1 VTSGTL
7 IRLAAELLALLV
19 LCLVLRARGKP
30 LREVFG
36 LVPVPRATM
45 AGWVAAFVVLVVLE
59 ALLEPLLGFPPARP
73 WEDRYGATEMLVR
86 LVGIVLV
93 GPITEELIFRGAAF
107 TQLARTGLEASGAIA
122 VTAAIFAILHLQYG
136 PGPVTMI
143 LIDGLF
149 YGLARAKTGS
159 VLVPLV
165 CHMIGNSYA
174 AWERLAG

>member
-1 VTSGTL
+1 VSPGTL
-7 IRLAAELLALLV
+7 IRLAAELVALLV
-19 LCLVLRARGKP
+19 LCLVLRARGEP
-30 LREVFG
+30 LREVFA
-36 LVPVPRATM
+36 LVPVPRATL
-45 AGWVAAFVVLVVLE
+45 AAWVAAFVLLVVLV
-59 ALLEPLLGFPPARP
+59 ALLEPLLGFRPARP
-73 WEDRYGATEMLVR
+73 WEGRHGSTEMLIR

-93 GPITEELIFRGAAF
+93 APITEELLFRGAAF
-107 TQLARTGLEASGAIA
+107 TRLARSGLEASGAIA

>member
-1 VTSGTL
+1 MSPGTL
-7 IRLAAELLALLV
+7 IRLAAELLVLLV
-19 LCLVLRARGKP
+19 LCLVLRARGEP
-30 LREVFG
+30 LREVFA
-36 LVPVPRATM
+36 LVPVRRATL
-45 AGWVAAFVVLVVLE
+45 AGWVAAFVVLVLLE
-59 ALLEPLLGFPPARP
+59 ALLGPLLGFPPARP
-73 WEDRYGATEMLVR
+73 WESRYGSTEMVIR

-93 GPITEELIFRGAAF
+93 APITEELIFRGAAF
-107 TQLARTGLEASGAIA
+107 TRLARTGLEASGAIA
-122 VTAAIFAILHLQYG
+122 VTAAVFAILHLQYG